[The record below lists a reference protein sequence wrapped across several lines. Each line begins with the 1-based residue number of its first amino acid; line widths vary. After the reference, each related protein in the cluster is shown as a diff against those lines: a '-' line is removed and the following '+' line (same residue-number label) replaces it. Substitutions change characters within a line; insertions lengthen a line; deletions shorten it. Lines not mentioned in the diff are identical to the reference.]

1 MALLRVLLVVGF
13 MAVAALAPGTAAQS
27 GKRDERPRVLAV
39 EFENDVN
46 PVTQDYLTDAIERG
60 EREEYAAVVLVTD
73 TPGGLDTSMRAI
85 IKKELDSRVP
95 VVLYVAPPG
104 ARAASAGVF
113 LAMAADVAAMA
124 PQTNIGSS
132 TPISATGE
140 EIPDDLRRKVV
151 NDAAS
156 FLHELAEE
164 HGRNAEWAEDAV
176 REASNLGA
184 REALDRNVVDVV
196 ADDLPSLLEEIDG
209 RRTKPK
215 GLVLDTAGAAIDNVE
230 MSFWKHL
237 LDTLVDPNLILVLM
251 SIGVLGITVE
261 VLNPGLVFPGTVG
274 AISLVIGLFG
284 LQVLPI
290 SWAGVLLL
298 LLAVVFF
305 AAEAFVTSHGALALA
320 GTVSFVVGALLLFDP
335 AGEAYDVSVWV
346 ALAIGGTLAL
356 VLGVALTKVVEV
368 RRTRPRTGEE
378 ELLGDVGVVRRPLDP
393 DGYVFVHGELWRA
406 RSEGEPI
413 AAGERVR
420 VEGIEDGL
428 VLAVRRA
435 EDLDA
440 VGA

>member
-1 MALLRVLLVVGF
+1 MALLRVLLLLVAVVGVVL
-13 MAVAALAPGTAAQS
+13 VAQTAAQAAE
-27 GKRDERPRVLAV
+27 RNERPRVLAV

-46 PVTQDYLTDAIERG
+46 PVTQDYLTDAIEQA
-60 EREEYAAVVLVTD
+60 EREGYAAVVLVTD

-85 IKKELDSRVP
+85 IKKELDARVP
-95 VVLYVAPPG
+95 VVVYVAPPG

-132 TPISATGE
+132 TPISASGE
-140 EIPDDLRRKVV
+140 EIPADLRRKVV
-151 NDAAS
+151 NDAAT

-176 REASNLGA
+176 RKASNLGA
-184 REALDRNVVDVV
+184 REALDENVVDVV
-196 ADDLPSLLEEIDG
+196 ASDLPSLLDEIDG
-209 RRTKPK
+209 MRTRPK
-215 GLVLDTAGAAIDNVE
+215 GLVLDTGGAEVDTIE
-230 MSFWKHL
+230 MSFWKRV
-237 LDTLVDPNLILVLM
+237 LDTFVDPNLILVLM

-261 VLNPGLVFPGTVG
+261 VLNPGLVFPGTIG
-274 AISLVIGLFG
+274 AISLVVGLFG
-284 LQVLPI
+284 LQILPI

-298 LLAVVFF
+298 LLAVAFF

-320 GTVSFVVGALLLFDP
+320 GTVSFVVGALFLFDP
-335 AGEAYDVSVWV
+335 AGDAYDVSVWV

-368 RRTRPRTGEE
+368 RRTRPQTGEE
-378 ELLGDVGVVRRPLDP
+378 ELVGNVGIVRQPLDP
-393 DGYVFVHGELWRA
+393 TGYVFVHGELWRA
-406 RSEGEPI
+406 RSDGEPI

-420 VEGIEDGL
+420 VERIEDGL

-435 EDLDA
+435 DVPEP

>member
-1 MALLRVLLVVGF
+1 MALLRVLLLLVAVVGVVL
-13 MAVAALAPGTAAQS
+13 VAQTAAQAAE
-27 GKRDERPRVLAV
+27 RNERPRVLAV

-46 PVTQDYLTDAIERG
+46 PVTQDYLTDAIEQA
-60 EREEYAAVVLVTD
+60 EREGYAAVVLVTD

-85 IKKELDSRVP
+85 IKKELDARVP
-95 VVLYVAPPG
+95 VVVYVAPPG

-132 TPISATGE
+132 TPISASGE
-140 EIPDDLRRKVV
+140 EIPADLRRKVV
-151 NDAAS
+151 NDAAT

-176 REASNLGA
+176 RKASNLGA
-184 REALDRNVVDVV
+184 REALDENVVDVV
-196 ADDLPSLLEEIDG
+196 ANDLPSLLDEIDG
-209 RRTKPK
+209 MRTRPK
-215 GLVLDTAGAAIDNVE
+215 GLVLDTGGAEVDTIE
-230 MSFWKHL
+230 MSFWKRV
-237 LDTLVDPNLILVLM
+237 LDTFVDPNLILVLM

-261 VLNPGLVFPGTVG
+261 VLNPGLVFPGTIG
-274 AISLVIGLFG
+274 AISLVVGLFG
-284 LQVLPI
+284 LQILPI

-298 LLAVVFF
+298 LLAVAFF

-320 GTVSFVVGALLLFDP
+320 GTVSFVVGALFLFDP
-335 AGEAYDVSVWV
+335 AGDAYDVSVWV

-368 RRTRPRTGEE
+368 RRTRPQTGEE
-378 ELLGDVGVVRRPLDP
+378 ELVGNVGIVRQPLDP
-393 DGYVFVHGELWRA
+393 TGYVFVHGELWRA
-406 RSEGEPI
+406 RSDGEPI

-420 VEGIEDGL
+420 VERIEDGL

-435 EDLDA
+435 DVPEP